1 MGIVDLIAN
10 SGKGGQTMPMRQL
23 QMAQGEQVRQQTM
36 ADDKEQQRRQ
46 QYEDIG
52 RSSATTDEYMNQLNA
67 AGFRKEAQE
76 YGKMHQSIEMDV
88 QKIDKGKREE
98 AKEEA
103 THWANILSNVKNQ
116 EDYDRAIAFHMRK
129 YKNSDLLDM
138 INPKYNAK
146 EIGMYRF
153 SALSASEGIQKKEYQ
168 ESELRNREI
177 EQLGSIMA
185 GRNDQQSYTQGREMF
200 ARLNPES
207 ELNNQIPETYSPN
220 IAQSLTNLGRSS
232 QEIQSLNETQRH
244 NIATEGKKSGQR
256 GTSQDE
262 RLLGIMRNSQIKIE
276 KGQALTKDEEI
287 DTLHA
292 QWILTQP
299 TLKTSPDGKIYQVD
313 KPPLP
318 WTYQGQPGAA
328 NEPLG
333 QAQPGAINQP
343 AGNDIT
349 LKPITEKNS
358 TIRLRKKIGT
368 AFSSIENIIGFI
380 NESEKMGD
388 TVTGIVGSAKAELGG
403 LARQAG
409 IDVSPRA
416 GELKQKLE
424 LLQAQL
430 VEPLLN
436 EKKITDAER
445 ETIKR
450 LVGDVSAAQDSIS
463 LRSKIKV
470 LAEELF
476 RIDQSAE
483 KR

>member
-23 QMAQGEQVRQQTM
+23 QMAQGEQVRQQTA
-36 ADDKEQQRRQ
+36 ADNEAQQRRH

-52 RSSATTDEYMNQLNA
+52 RSSSTTEEYMSRLNA
-67 AGFRKEAQE
+67 GGFKKEAQE
-76 YGKMHQSIEMDV
+76 YGQMHQKIEV
-88 QKIDKGKREE
+88 EAQKIDKGKREE
-98 AKEEA
+98 AKEES
-103 THWANILSNVKNQ
+103 THWANILSNVTNQ
-116 EDYDRAIAFHMRK
+116 KEYDSAIAFHMSK
-129 YKNSDLLDM
+129 YKDSDLLDM

-153 SALSASEGIQKKEYQ
+153 GALSASEGIKKKEFQ
-168 ESELRNREI
+168 ETEQKDREI
-177 EQLGSIMA
+177 QQLGTIMD
-185 GRNDQQSYTQGREMF
+185 GRNDQQSYAQGRDLF
-200 ARLNPES
+200 KRLNPES

-220 IAQSLTNLGRSS
+220 AVQSLTNLGRTP
-232 QEIQSLNETQRH
+232 QEVQSLNEKQRH
-244 NIATEGKKSGQR
+244 NIAAEGKTTGQR

-262 RLLGIMRNSQIKIE
+262 RLLGIMRDSQIKIG
-276 KGQALTKDEEI
+276 KGQSLTKDEEI

-292 QWILTQP
+292 QWVLTQP

-328 NEPLG
+328 NEAP
-333 QAQPGAINQP
+333 QPNQP

-349 LKPITEKNS
+349 LKPITEKNT

-368 AFSSIENIIGFI
+368 AFSSIESIIGFI

-388 TVTGIVGSAKAELGG
+388 TVTGIVGSAKAQLGG